1 MLDRQTQG
9 PQCTACGSPM
19 KLAAIEPSS
28 TGQDMRTFACPNC
41 KRVQVH
47 IIESAVTE
55 AWLDPKR
62 DGAGTKNAA
71 THDIHEGCMIPKRA
85 H

>member
-1 MLDRQTQG
+1 
-9 PQCTACGSPM
+9 
-19 KLAAIEPSS
+19 
-28 TGQDMRTFACPNC
+28 
-41 KRVQVH
+41 VH

-62 DGAGTKNAA
+62 DEAGTKNAV
-71 THDIHEGCMIPKRA
+71 THEVHDGCMIPKRS